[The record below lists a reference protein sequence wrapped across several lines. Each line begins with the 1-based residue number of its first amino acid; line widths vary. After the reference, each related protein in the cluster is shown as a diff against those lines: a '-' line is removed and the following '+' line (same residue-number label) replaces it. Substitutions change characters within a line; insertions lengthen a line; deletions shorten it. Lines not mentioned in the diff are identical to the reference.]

1 MHGYYSV
8 VIISL
13 LLGLLASA
21 LVNSRMRKYSRI
33 ASSLGMTGEQI
44 AYKMLSDNGVSD
56 VRVLRGREG
65 QDHFDPRSNTISL
78 SPSNFNSTSLTAVA
92 TACHEAGHALQYAKN
107 YKPLFIRAS
116 LVPAVNFCSNAWI
129 FIFLIGV
136 FANIAGATMLACAIY
151 AVVVLFQ
158 VITLPVEFNASSRG
172 LDYMRSLGLSS
183 GELSASS
190 KLLRA
195 CALTYVV
202 AAVASAI
209 QLLWIFSSSER

>member
-1 MHGYYSV
+1 MYSYYAV
-8 VIISL
+8 VFISL
-13 LLGLLASA
+13 VLGFGASA
-21 LVNSRMRKYSRI
+21 LVNSRMKRFSKI
-33 ASSLGMTGEQI
+33 GASSQLTGEQI
-44 AYKMLSDNGVSD
+44 AYKMLSDNGVND
-56 VRVLRGREG
+56 VRVLEGAEG

-78 SPSNFNSTSLTAVA
+78 SPSNFRSTSLTANA

-107 YKPLFIRAS
+107 YRPLFVRAS
-116 LVPAVNFCSNAWI
+116 MVPVVNFCSNAWI

-151 AVVVLFQ
+151 GIVVLFQ
-158 VITLPVEFNASSRG
+158 LVTLPVEFNASARG
-172 LDYMRSLGLSS
+172 LDYLRSQSLSAN
-183 GELSASS
+183 EMSASS

-209 QLLWIFSSSER
+209 QLIWIFASSDR